1 MQVFI
6 VFFEENMKITKNR
19 ISKVNASMPYV
30 IMQESIVSL
39 LALVFEQLDF
49 FNLSLNSKSQH
60 NVPLGEHVHVRHT

>member
-1 MQVFI
+1 
-6 VFFEENMKITKNR
+6 
-19 ISKVNASMPYV
+19 MPYV